1 MIVEVRDAARSRGKH
16 PAGGHIAQVDISIG
30 GRTAQVAVL
39 RNALTS
45 GRVYGV
51 KTFGEDSMCR
61 HVQQAVVLCCW
72 TFPSDRFFLFFCALF
87 FL

>member
-1 MIVEVRDAARSRGKH
+1 MPLAAVAS
-16 PAGGHIAQVDISIG
+16 ILQVAILHRWTYSIG

-72 TFPSDRFFLFFCALF
+72 TFPSDRFFLFFCAW
-87 FL
+87 